1 MTEHKKEES
10 GVRELFLRTVAI
22 VGLVAVLL
30 LGAWGIILIAF
41 NLPNLFSTL
50 GGSVSSLFAPSQQ
63 PESATPAIG
72 AIAQDTPATVP
83 TTKSNA
89 AVAAKSTA
97 TASTGGASAKYV
109 ASGTRTNLYGAAD
122 LSVRILSVVPAGART
137 NVQFEVQNIG
147 SNVTPSNWTFD
158 AQLPLTPAYTYR
170 SQGQQALYPGDK
182 IVYTIGFDTP
192 YTYTNWYC
200 TLQYPNYNC
209 PQYNY
214 SYNNQYPY
222 NYYNSGTCYHYD
234 GYNNYPTTCPGV
246 NYNQNYYSNYIY
258 GSSNYAYLPQQTG
271 RLVTVTVDP
280 YNLVADYNRANNT
293 ASVSI

>member
-1 MTEHKKEES
+1 MTENKEES
-10 GVRELFLRTVAI
+10 SVRELFLRTIAV

-41 NLPNLFSTL
+41 NLPHLFDTL
-50 GGSVSSLFAPSQQ
+50 GGSVSSLFTSSEQVGTTTVTVADT
-63 PESATPAIG
+63 A
-72 AIAQDTPATVP
+72 AQNTPATTP
-83 TTKSNA
+83 TTKSGTT
-89 AVAAKSTA
+89 AAKSTA
-97 TASTGGASAKYV
+97 TAITGGASAKYV
-109 ASGTRTNLYGAAD
+109 ASGARTNLYGAAD

-147 SNVTPSNWTFD
+147 TNVTPSNWTFD

-170 SQGQQALYPGDK
+170 SQGQQTLYPGDK

-200 TLQYPNYNC
+200 TLQYPNTC
-209 PQYNY
+209 PQYSYTYNY
-214 SYNNQYPY
+214 QYPY
-222 NYYNSGTCYHYD
+222 NYYQQGTCYHYD
-234 GYNNYPTTCPGV
+234 GYNNYPTPCPGV
-246 NYNQNYYSNYIY
+246 NYNQNYYNNYIY
-258 GSSNYAYLPQQTG
+258 GYGNYNYTAIYRT
-271 RLVTVTVDP
+271 VTVTVDP